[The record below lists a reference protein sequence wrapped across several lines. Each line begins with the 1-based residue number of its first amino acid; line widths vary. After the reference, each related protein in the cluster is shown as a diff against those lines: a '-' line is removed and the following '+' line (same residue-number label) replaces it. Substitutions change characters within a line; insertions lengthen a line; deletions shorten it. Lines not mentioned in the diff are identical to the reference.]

1 MNWTKIGTI
10 SAIQLVCITTRRNVH
25 RFQFGDCEVNDQTA
39 KFNSLIILFVVIL
52 NYTHP
57 ECHISAVFLHLS
69 EQCLDEGGL
78 ASSNL
83 THHSHQLTWLHAK
96 VNSVCDKVTTSPQL
110 QVIFSA
116 SFNKLHVHS
125 WKGSSH
131 IHVHVNRLS
140 IRIQWHSWNVEYCL
154 SI

>member
-1 MNWTKIGTI
+1 M
-10 SAIQLVCITTRRNVH
+10 
-25 RFQFGDCEVNDQTA
+25 
-39 KFNSLIILFVVIL
+39 VIL

-57 ECHISAVFLHLS
+57 ECHISTVFLHLS
-69 EQCLDEGGL
+69 KQCLDEGGL

-96 VNSVCDKVTTSPQL
+96 VNAVCDKVTTSPQL
-110 QVIFSA
+110 QIISSA
-116 SFNKLHVHS
+116 SFNELHS

-140 IRIQWHSWNVEYCL
+140 IQWHSWNVEYCL
-154 SI
+154 SILLGKVWCQKYGYVDHSPGYIQVSTCIYVYM